1 MRERKSFGR
10 PIIAASFAVA
20 AAFLSE
26 AMQAAGPE
34 VKAKYVLSD
43 VRLADFQNAKV
54 AGGITNDRK
63 ILLGSIGSDL
73 WRGPGD
79 APGEFWMITDR
90 GPNGQI
96 KVSGQNRRTFPV
108 PEFNPAILKVK
119 VENGA
124 IRILEKI
131 PITTRSGKPVT
142 GMPNTEGRDETPYDY
157 AAEKTFAFNP
167 NGLDTEGLVRTAA
180 GDFWVAE
187 EYGPS
192 LLKIDRSGK
201 VLRRY
206 VPKGLRLDGADYEIV
221 EALPEIFA
229 KRKINRGF
237 EGLAIS
243 RDEKTLY
250 LALQSPLWN
259 PDKKTG
265 DASRQTRILAFDVAS
280 EKTVA
285 EYVYRF
291 DASKE
296 FDPAHSAP
304 DEMKISSIAAIGN
317 GALLVDERTDW
328 IAKIYRVDL
337 SRATNVLGSR
347 WDDPKTTPAL
357 EALAD
362 LSGND
367 FRPLEK
373 TIVVDLGGIAN
384 IPEKIEGI
392 AVVDANTIA
401 ISNDND
407 FDVGDFD
414 AQGNNV
420 GKGTKN
426 SILFIQLPQPLQL
439 SDNEGVR
446 MSGRTET
453 K

>member
-1 MRERKSFGR
+1 
-10 PIIAASFAVA
+10 
-20 AAFLSE
+20 
-26 AMQAAGPE
+26 
-34 VKAKYVLSD
+34 
-43 VRLADFQNAKV
+43 
-54 AGGITNDRK
+54 
-63 ILLGSIGSDL
+63 
-73 WRGPGD
+73 
-79 APGEFWMITDR
+79 
-90 GPNGQI
+90 
-96 KVSGQNRRTFPV
+96 
-108 PEFNPAILKVK
+108 
-119 VENGA
+119 
-124 IRILEKI
+124 
-131 PITTRSGKPVT
+131 
-142 GMPNTEGRDETPYDY
+142 
-157 AAEKTFAFNP
+157 
-167 NGLDTEGLVRTAA
+167 
-180 GDFWVAE
+180 
-187 EYGPS
+187 
-192 LLKIDRSGK
+192 
-201 VLRRY
+201 
-206 VPKGLRLDGADYEIV
+206 
-221 EALPEIFA
+221 
-229 KRKINRGF
+229 
-237 EGLAIS
+237 
-243 RDEKTLY
+243 
-250 LALQSPLWN
+250 
-259 PDKKTG
+259 
-265 DASRQTRILAFDVAS
+265 
-280 EKTVA
+280 
-285 EYVYRF
+285 
-291 DASKE
+291 
-296 FDPAHSAP
+296 
-304 DEMKISSIAAIGN
+304 MKISSIAAIGN